1 MCNQL
6 KKRNC
11 ISNHKYWKDNSNTS
25 KSHIHIKTQ
34 FIIKQLKIAHE
45 SNLKNLE
52 RHSSRGEGS
61 ARYGEQ
67 LSVAREARRF
77 ARCGEK
83 LSVDRKVGR
92 FARCGEQQGVARQA
106 ENQRSLRRAMNSST
120 GRKPKITKTH
130 LISWFL

>member
-34 FIIKQLKIAHE
+34 FIIKQLKTTHE
-45 SNLKNLE
+45 SNLNNLE

-61 ARYGEQ
+61 ARCGEQLSVAREERRFAQYGEQ
-67 LSVAREARRF
+67 LSVAREA
-77 ARCGEK
+77 
-83 LSVDRKVGR
+83 GR
-92 FARCGEQQGVARQA
+92 FARCGEPQGVARQA
-106 ENQRSLRRAMNSST
+106 RINARYDER
-120 GRKPKITKTH
+120 
-130 LISWFL
+130 